1 MLLISSSLIKHELT
15 FTRLT
20 DCMEYLPVTA
30 RWAEGEWGYIRNKGV
45 EYREGV
51 MNLMKDDVYIGTL
64 AGQPVA
70 MFAVFEH
77 AFHADLTNAPGAAQL
92 PHARELMYVYVEND
106 YRGLGFGRQ
115 IIDEAKR
122 LARAA
127 GADLIL
133 LDTLKPGL
141 NRMYEK
147 QGAEM
152 LCEHHLFSH
161 GTDVFSMKI

>member
-1 MLLISSSLIKHELT
+1 MLLISSSLIKHKLT
-15 FTRLT
+15 FTRLA
-20 DCMEYLPVTA
+20 DCMEHLPVTA
-30 RWAEGEWGYIRNKGV
+30 IWAESEWGYIRNKGV

-70 MFAVFEH
+70 MFALFKHE
-77 AFHADLTNAPGAAQL
+77 FHIDLINAQSSHQL
-92 PHARELMYVYVEND
+92 PQARELMYVYVEKD

-122 LARAA
+122 LARES
-127 GADLIL
+127 GSDLIL

-152 LCEHHLFSH
+152 LCDHHLFSH
-161 GTDVFSMKI
+161 STDVFSMHI